1 MEISHSEIM
10 ELYNTILSKDIQS
23 CINLY
28 LEMKSTGNVDNV
40 IKRKFWEEDKKIGG
54 IGGYCMPS
62 NPIKNPF
69 SGGVKREF
77 YRPLQYARSN
87 IDILDINFTARY
99 IIQSCGMHLEA
110 ICRELLK
117 RNNLIKIRFNNI
129 TLGQSIEK
137 ISKQQLI
144 SKEIVDALYKFVKI
158 YNKSKHEVNQS
169 NKRVRLFNS
178 KDALAMYFIVR
189 ILGVKI
195 LRKMEIEDSFYDF
208 ELIDC

>member
-1 MEISHSEIM
+1 
-10 ELYNTILSKDIQS
+10 
-23 CINLY
+23 
-28 LEMKSTGNVDNV
+28 
-40 IKRKFWEEDKKIGG
+40 
-54 IGGYCMPS
+54 
-62 NPIKNPF
+62 
-69 SGGVKREF
+69 
-77 YRPLQYARSN
+77 
-87 IDILDINFTARY
+87 
-99 IIQSCGMHLEA
+99 MHLEV

-144 SKEIVDALYKFVKI
+144 SKEIVDALYKIVKI